1 MEIDM
6 NKMDVEKSVIISIPD
21 EPMQSIGTICLICGE
36 FVPLDSP
43 YDCGYKICD
52 KCKRAI
58 LRMRENMEK
67 EEL

>member
-6 NKMDVEKSVIISIPD
+6 TKMDVEKSVIISIPD

-36 FVPLDSP
+36 FVPLDSA
-43 YDCGYKICD
+43 YDRGYKICD

-58 LRMRENMEK
+58 LRMREIMEK

>member
-21 EPMQSIGTICLICGE
+21 EPIQSIGTICLICGE

-43 YDCGYKICD
+43 YDHGYRICD
-52 KCKRAI
+52 KCKRAV

>member
-21 EPMQSIGTICLICGE
+21 EPIQSIGTICLICGE

-43 YDCGYKICD
+43 HDRGYKICD
-52 KCKRAI
+52 KCSTYDCNTSDFCFHTK
-58 LRMRENMEK
+58 
-67 EEL
+67 